1 MCYAGFELTE
11 RIMAARGRA
20 RALWLVCG
28 AAAMGVS
35 AWASDYLSLL
45 AFQLAVPIHY
55 HYPSLIVVL
64 VLAIFAMMMGLSAT
78 SQARRGIGMAIAA
91 SIIVGTGMAAI
102 PFLGIS
108 ALRLPAVTEH
118 RWGLLAICVSCAIVI
133 FLLILVLVFALL
145 YRRQPHVS
153 GKLMASV
160 IVGSAIAGMLY
171 LSMATVRFHPSNLAV
186 DLRHTISRSWLGV
199 ASVSG
204 TALLVL
210 TGTIITSILEGMLE
224 SEQAISSAARDAE
237 LQFRTLAEAIP
248 QIVWTAGSDGFTTYI
263 NRHWYQMTGTA
274 VEGSLGSGWMAAVHP
289 DDRGVCQEKWKEC
302 VRTGEP
308 FEIEYRLHDAKKGF
322 RWYLDR
328 AVPLRDASGAI
339 MKWFGTCTD
348 IDDQMHTQELLQE
361 QIKQHTVALL
371 EANERL
377 RDESTH
383 DPLTGLYNR
392 RYLLDVLE
400 RQVRL
405 GLRGEYGLSVIM
417 LDLDHFKRFND
428 SYGHDA
434 GDVVLRETA
443 TIFLKSVRAEDIV
456 CRYGGEEFVII
467 LPMADFKTAYAR
479 AQRIREKVHALHL
492 LYQGQPLGSIGI
504 SAGVAGFP
512 EHGQVVA
519 QLLQAADAA
528 LYRAKAEGRD
538 RVVVAQS
545 REDAVGTGSKST
557 RGGTRETDADP

>member
-20 RALWLVCG
+20 RAIWLVCG
-28 AAAMGVS
+28 AAAMGVG
-35 AWASDYLSLL
+35 AWASEYLSLL
-45 AFQLAVPIHY
+45 AFQLTVPIHY
-55 HYPSLIVVL
+55 HYPTLIVVL

-78 SQARRGIGMAIAA
+78 TQARRGIGVAIAA
-91 SIIVGTGMAAI
+91 SIVVGTGMAAI
-102 PFLGIS
+102 PFIGIS
-108 ALRLPAVTEH
+108 GLRLPATTEH
-118 RWGLLAICVSCAIVI
+118 RWGLAAICVSCAIVI

-145 YRRQPHVS
+145 YRRQPRVS

-160 IVGSAIAGMLY
+160 IVGSAIASMLY

-204 TALLVL
+204 TALLIL
-210 TGTIITSILEGMLE
+210 TGTIIASILERMLE

-248 QIVWTAGSDGFTTYI
+248 QIVWTAGRDGLTTYI
-263 NRHWYQMTGTA
+263 NRHWYELTGTA
-274 VEGSLGSGWMAAVHP
+274 VEGSLGSGWMKAVHP
-289 DDRGVCQEKWKEC
+289 DDREVCQKKWKEC
-302 VRTGEP
+302 LRTGEP
-308 FEIEYRLHDAKKGF
+308 FEIEYRLHDAEKGF

-328 AVPLRDASGAI
+328 AVPLRDTSGAI

-348 IDDQMHTQELLQE
+348 VDDQMHTQELLQE
-361 QIKQHTVALL
+361 QIKQHTAALL

-377 RDESTH
+377 QQESVH

-392 RYLLDVLE
+392 RYLEDSLQRE
-400 RQVRL
+400 TRL
-405 GLRGEYGLSVIM
+405 AGRAEHSLSVIM
-417 LDLDHFKRFND
+417 LDLDHFKNFND
-428 SYGHDA
+428 SYGHEA
-434 GDVVLRETA
+434 GDLVLRETA
-443 TIFLKSVRAEDIV
+443 ALLVKNVRTEDVV

-467 LPMADFKTAYAR
+467 LPMANVKIAHAR
-479 AQRIREKVHALHL
+479 AERIRGKVAALNL
-492 LYQGQPLGSIGI
+492 LYQGNQVGKITV

-512 EHGQVVA
+512 EHGLVGA
-519 QLLQAADAA
+519 QLLHAADAA

-538 RVVVAQS
+538 RVVVVRR
-545 REDAVGTGSKST
+545 REEAVGTGSRSA
-557 RGGTRETDADP
+557 GAGPREDHGDS